1 MENMENIIPLK
12 IEIKLNNTK
21 NKPLTDQQKLSI
33 KKLLLEKKSIS
44 EIGRELDIKK
54 WVVYDYYKQ
63 LLDAFGD
70 TYKLPT
76 VKTIY
81 ERFIEGGTTNILDTN
96 FGRSLKKL
104 ENFNINFRVFIKQFT
119 DRVNNNDL
127 TVEVK
132 CSNCGK
138 IMHKNYSG
146 LIKCVKTLSIDNGV
160 IYCHKCYNQRLSDP
174 IYVKLNSPN
183 TFVGIPIN
191 KGNYK
196 YKSGDFMIDDKGRE
210 IYCASAIVKVNGG
223 SKQLKLFS
231 YKKYGTN
238 CMIFAAIFRDCYIV
252 LNDLNNCRNFSD
264 EELFEYLKKYDMLT
278 EYNEIKNKLSNVFN
292 DLFVEE

>member
-1 MENMENIIPLK
+1 MENIIPLK

-127 TVEVK
+127 
-132 CSNCGK
+132 
-138 IMHKNYSG
+138 H
-146 LIKCVKTLSIDNGV
+146 LS
-160 IYCHKCYNQRLSDP
+160 Q
-174 IYVKLNSPN
+174 
-183 TFVGIPIN
+183 T
-191 KGNYK
+191 
-196 YKSGDFMIDDKGRE
+196 
-210 IYCASAIVKVNGG
+210 
-223 SKQLKLFS
+223 
-231 YKKYGTN
+231 T
-238 CMIFAAIFRDCYIV
+238 
-252 LNDLNNCRNFSD
+252 
-264 EELFEYLKKYDMLT
+264 
-278 EYNEIKNKLSNVFN
+278 
-292 DLFVEE
+292 